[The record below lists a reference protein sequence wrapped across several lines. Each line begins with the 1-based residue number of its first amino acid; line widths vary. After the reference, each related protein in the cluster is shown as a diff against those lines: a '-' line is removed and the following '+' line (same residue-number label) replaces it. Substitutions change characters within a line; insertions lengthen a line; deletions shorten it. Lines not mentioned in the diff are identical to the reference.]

1 MVVDE
6 LSEDLN
12 LLADKEKRDNTKNK
26 VLDHSSYSPR

>member
-12 LLADKEKRDNTKNK
+12 LLADKEKKDRTLERVN
-26 VLDHSSYSPR
+26 DHSSYSPR